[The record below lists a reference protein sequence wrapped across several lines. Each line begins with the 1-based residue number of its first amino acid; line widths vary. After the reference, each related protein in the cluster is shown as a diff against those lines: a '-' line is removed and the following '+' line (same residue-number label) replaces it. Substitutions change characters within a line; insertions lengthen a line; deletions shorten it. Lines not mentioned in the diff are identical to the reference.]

1 MDFAQLAVFKA
12 IADFGNVSK
21 AATFL
26 GISQPAA
33 SRNLAELE
41 EELGITLI
49 WRNRRQM
56 RITRE
61 GESFLREVREILER
75 ADYARAEIKRLHHG
89 LSGTV
94 RLGFLAF
101 TAGPFLPRLVCLFN
115 QTHPNIHVMLHE
127 MHPTQMQRAIDT
139 GRIDVGLNRRVNDQ
153 EASGFQSVTLSS
165 DELVLAVR
173 NDHPLA
179 GRVKVTF
186 RELKG
191 MGFVI
196 CRRDLATPLYDAT
209 ITACNDSGFSP
220 TILSE
225 VLTPYGAVFA
235 VMDGRSVTLTFA
247 AMRFFAPRE
256 ICFLPVSPEN
266 LALKLFLEYRTPP
279 PSTATDLFIKYTNQ
293 QQPWIAKMLH
303 LHPA

>member
-1 MDFAQLAVFKA
+1 MDFSQLEVFKA
-12 IADFGNVSK
+12 VADFGNISR

-33 SRNLAELE
+33 SRKLAELE

-75 ADYARAEIKRLHHG
+75 ADYARAELKRLHHG

-101 TAGPFLPRLVCLFN
+101 TAGPFLPRLVRRFN
-115 QTHPNIHVMLHE
+115 EAHPDIHLMLHE
-127 MHPTQMQRAIDT
+127 MHPAQMHQAIDS
-139 GRIDVGLNRRVNDQ
+139 GLLDAGLNRAVPDRQ
-153 EASGFQSVTLSS
+153 TTGFQTFVLSS
-165 DELVLAVR
+165 DELVLAIR

-179 GRVKVTF
+179 GREQVTF
-186 RELKG
+186 ADIRG

-209 ITACNDSGFSP
+209 IAACAGSDFSP
-220 TILSE
+220 AILSE
-225 VLTPYGAVFA
+225 VLTPHGAIFA

-247 AMRFFAPRE
+247 AMRFFAPPE
-256 ICFLPVSPEN
+256 ICFLPVRPEMPT
-266 LALKLFLEYRTPP
+266 LELFLEFRHPP
-279 PSTATDLFIKYTNQ
+279 PSAATAKFIDFTRE
-293 QQPWIAKMLH
+293 QQPWIAEMLQFRR
-303 LHPA
+303 A